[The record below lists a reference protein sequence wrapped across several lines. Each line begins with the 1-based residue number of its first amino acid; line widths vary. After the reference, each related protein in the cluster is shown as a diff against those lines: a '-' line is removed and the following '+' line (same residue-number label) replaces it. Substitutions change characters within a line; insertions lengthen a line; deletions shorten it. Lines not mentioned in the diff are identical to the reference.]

1 MWWQMFV
8 VQSNTRGIKRN
19 AWINGISKERKRALR
34 SHSMYGFRRIVRM
47 EKKRK
52 EEERE
57 WVRGEGGGEEG
68 GETPICAS
76 VHANIGSYR
85 RYNDILSMLLR
96 THRYRYMYIHW
107 EGLCVCACVRASL
120 VTSRYACR
128 MLVLDRRCEA
138 RPSNS
143 HFLSRL
149 ENNFA
154 MILKVRARISDI
166 AT

>member
-19 AWINGISKERKRALR
+19 AWINGISKAISFHVWIPENR
-34 SHSMYGFRRIVRM
+34 SNG
-47 EKKRK
+47 KKRK

-57 WVRGEGGGEEG
+57 WVRGEGGGGEG
-68 GETPICAS
+68 EKRRFVRACTRIS
-76 VHANIGSYR
+76 VHIEDITTYLACCCVHIDIDICTYIGR
-85 RYNDILSMLLR
+85 VCV
-96 THRYRYMYIHW
+96 
-107 EGLCVCACVRASL
+107 CVCACVRASL